1 MTPTNTSTIVHKTP
15 ITIAYGDGVGPEI
28 MQATLQILQAAGAH
42 IAPEVIEIG
51 EKVYLGGN
59 TAGIAPE
66 AWASLRRTKVF
77 LKSPITTPSGGGYKS
92 LNVTVRK
99 TLGLYAN
106 IRPCAAYHPYVA
118 TLHPAMDVVI
128 VRENEED
135 LYAGIEHRQTDE
147 VFQCLKLIT
156 RPGCEKIVRYAFEY
170 AVSHGR
176 KKVTCMTKD
185 NIMKM
190 TDGLFHKVFD
200 EISAEYPAIQTDH
213 MIIDIGTARLA
224 SRPEQF
230 DVIVTPNLYGDI
242 ISDVAA
248 ELTGSVGLGGSA
260 NIGEHVAMF
269 EAIHGSAP
277 DIAGLGIANPSG
289 LLLGAVMMLVHI
301 GQDEVAQRVHNAW
314 LKTIEDGIYTADLTS
329 GAMQD
334 GLPANRKDPKPASTA
349 AFTAA
354 VIARLGQTP
363 LKLKTV
369 CYDAS
374 ATTANGSTAPLH
386 TAQPAKPLY
395 TPRPPAQKTLV
406 GVDVFVHTTGVSA
419 DYLAG
424 RLQTLSQQPSATGF
438 KLQMIT
444 NRGVKVWP
452 GGFPETFCTDH
463 WRCRFL
469 GTDAGNNASG
479 QSSTAAPLAKH
490 PTSNHSAIIALLQNL
505 QSDGVDF
512 IKTENLC
519 LFDGEAGF
527 ALGQGQ

>member
-1 MTPTNTSTIVHKTP
+1 MTQSTGSKTP
-15 ITIAYGDGVGPEI
+15 ITVAYGDGVGPEI
-28 MQATLQILQAAGAH
+28 MQATLEILEAANAH

-51 EKVYLGGN
+51 EKVYLSGN
-59 TAGIAPE
+59 TAGIAKE

-106 IRPCAAYHPYVA
+106 VRPCSAYAPFVA
-118 TLHPAMDVVI
+118 TLHPAMNVVI

-170 AVSHGR
+170 ATLHGR

-200 EISAEYPAIQTDH
+200 EISALYPNIQSEH
-213 MIIDIGTARLA
+213 LIIDIGAARLA
-224 SRPEQF
+224 SSPEQF

-242 ISDVAA
+242 LSDIAA

-277 DIAGLGIANPSG
+277 DIAGQGIANPSG

-301 GQDEVAQRVHNAW
+301 GQHDTAEHIHNAW
-314 LKTIEDGIYTADLTS
+314 LKTIEDGIQTADLSHGSTS
-329 GAMQD
+329 ATH
-334 GLPANRKDPKPASTA
+334 ASTA
-349 AFTAA
+349 TFTAA
-354 VIARLGQTP
+354 VIARLGQLP
-363 LKLKTV
+363 SKLKPVSYQAAISLNNPPT
-369 CYDAS
+369 CQS
-374 ATTANGSTAPLH
+374 
-386 TAQPAKPLY
+386 LY
-395 TPRPPAQKTLV
+395 TPRSAAQKTLV
-406 GVDVFVHTTGVSA
+406 GVDVFVHITDVSA

-424 RLQTLSQQPSATGF
+424 RLQTLSQQPSVTGF

-469 GTDAGNNASG
+469 SASTDNKSNTAS
-479 QSSTAAPLAKH
+479 H
-490 PTSNHSAIIALLQNL
+490 NDIIGLLHNL
-505 QSDGVDF
+505 QKDGVDF